1 MKTPHVAA
9 LCFLVL
15 VSACRDAGDKKPA
28 VVPAAAVHVPKAEGL
43 DPYYYG
49 LIEEYRTILAEDPNN
64 LAAVVA
70 LGNAYFDSAQWREAV
85 RMYERAVELEP
96 RNADV
101 ITDLGTAYRN
111 LGKPERAISEYRRAL
126 ALEPG
131 HLNAR
136 YNLGVVY
143 AYDFRDYARAIRL
156 WEDLLRLAPNYSEAK
171 TIQARI
177 AALKKMQRKAG
188 Q

>member
-1 MKTPHVAA
+1 MKTLYIAA
-9 LCFLVL
+9 LCFL
-15 VSACRDAGDKKPA
+15 AFIAGCRNAGDQKQDA
-28 VVPAAAVHVPKAEGL
+28 VPTAAVHAPKSEAL

-64 LAAVVA
+64 LAAAIA

-85 RMYERAVELEP
+85 RMYERAIELDP

-111 LGKPERAISEYRRAL
+111 LGKPERALAEYRRAL
-126 ALEPG
+126 SVEPG

-136 YNLGVVY
+136 FNLGVVY
-143 AYDFRDYARAIRL
+143 AYDLKDYARAIRL
-156 WEDLLRLAPNYSEAK
+156 WEDLLRLAPNYPEAGM
-171 TIQARI
+171 IRARI
-177 AALKKMQRKAG
+177 DAIKKTLKKEGR
-188 Q
+188 